1 MKKTLSLI
9 LVLMLTACLFASVMV
24 LADEEPVTVAAPI
37 EGEPVPDGEPIVGA
51 PVPDGEPI
59 VGAPVPDG
67 EPIVG
72 APVPDGEEGLDIAVL
87 APPEEEEEELVVLE
101 PNGVKEG
108 DDITPKN
115 IDGGAPMPEKTLAV
129 TDIFVAV
136 FCLIL
141 LIITGIY
148 FYTMY
153 KREQAKEAAEAKE
166 AEEPETKED

>member
-9 LVLMLTACLFASVMV
+9 LVLMLTACLFASVAVCAEEIKV
-24 LADEEPVTVAAPI
+24 L
-37 EGEPVPDGEPIVGA
+37 G
-51 PVPDGEPI
+51 
-59 VGAPVPDG
+59 
-67 EPIVG
+67 
-72 APVPDGEEGLDIAVL
+72 VPDGEEELDIAVL
-87 APPEEEEEELVVLE
+87 APPEEKVEEFVVLE

-115 IDGGAPMPEKTLAV
+115 IDGGAPIPEKTLAV

-166 AEEPETKED
+166 AEAPETKED

>member
-9 LVLMLTACLFASVMV
+9 LALVITACLFASVMV
-24 LADEEPVTVAAPI
+24 LADEEPVTLAAPI

-51 PVPDGEPI
+51 PVP
-59 VGAPVPDG
+59 
-67 EPIVG
+67 
-72 APVPDGEEGLDIAVL
+72 EG
-87 APPEEEEEELVVLE
+87 EEELVVLE
-101 PNGVKEG
+101 PNGIQEG
-108 DDITPKN
+108 NDIIPKN
-115 IDGGAPMPEKTLAV
+115 IDGVAPMPEKTLAV

-153 KREQAKEAAEAKE
+153 KREQAKEAAEAE
-166 AEEPETKED
+166 TEETTEQN

>member
-9 LVLMLTACLFASVMV
+9 LALVITACLFASVMV
-24 LADEEPVTVAAPI
+24 LADEEPVTLAAPI

-59 VGAPVPDG
+59 H
-67 EPIVG
+67 IVG
-72 APVPDGEEGLDIAVL
+72 APAPDGEEELDIM
-87 APPEEEEEELVVLE
+87 E
-101 PNGVKEG
+101 PNGIKEG
-108 DDITPKN
+108 NDIIPKN
-115 IDGGAPMPEKTLAV
+115 IDGVAPMPEKTLAV

-153 KREQAKEAAEAKE
+153 KREQAKEAAEAE
-166 AEEPETKED
+166 TEETTEQN